1 MSKAIRALIADDHAV
16 VRAGLRMLLES
27 GGIMVVAEAADGEE
41 AVTLAEQLR
50 PDVVL
55 LDLTMPPGQ
64 DGIWAAEQLSRRSP
78 QTRILVL
85 TMHDD
90 EAVKQRVLQAGAHGY
105 VLKQAP
111 DADLVAAIRDLCGGK
126 LASASPLTE
135 RENEILKLIAQGYG
149 NKEIG
154 NLLQISV
161 KTVETHK
168 AHGMHKLGL
177 QSRADL
183 VRYALQSGLLR
194 LNPTT

>member
-1 MSKAIRALIADDHAV
+1 MSSRSIRVLIADDHAV

-27 GGIMVVAEAADGEE
+27 GGIQVVAEAAEGGE
-41 AVTLAEQLR
+41 AVRLAEEHR

-55 LDLTMPPGQ
+55 LDLTMPPGH
-64 DGIWAAEQLSRRSP
+64 DGIWAAEQLSRRLP
-78 QTRILVL
+78 QARLLVL

-90 EAVKQRVLQAGAHGY
+90 QAVRQRVLQAGAHGY

-111 DADLVAAIRDLCGGK
+111 DADLVGAIRSLCG
-126 LASASPLTE
+126 AATPVNPLTE
-135 RENEILKLIAQGYG
+135 RENEVLQLIAQGYG

-168 AHGMHKLGL
+168 AHGMQKLGL

-183 VRYALQSGLLR
+183 VRYALKAGLLR
-194 LNPTT
+194 PS

>member
-16 VRAGLRMLLES
+16 VRAGLRMMLES
-27 GGIMVVAEAADGEE
+27 GGIMVVAEAAEGGE
-41 AVTLAEQLR
+41 AVQLAEQHR

-64 DGIWAAEQLSRRSP
+64 DGIWAAEQLTRRLP
-78 QTRILVL
+78 QTRLLVL

-90 EAVKQRVLQAGAHGY
+90 EAVKQRVLEAGAHGY

-111 DADLVAAIRDLCGGK
+111 DADLVAAIRELCGSNARGH
-126 LASASPLTE
+126 SPLTE
-135 RENEILKLIAQGYG
+135 RENEVLKLIAEGYG

-168 AHGMHKLGL
+168 AHGMQKLGL

-194 LNPTT
+194 LTPTN